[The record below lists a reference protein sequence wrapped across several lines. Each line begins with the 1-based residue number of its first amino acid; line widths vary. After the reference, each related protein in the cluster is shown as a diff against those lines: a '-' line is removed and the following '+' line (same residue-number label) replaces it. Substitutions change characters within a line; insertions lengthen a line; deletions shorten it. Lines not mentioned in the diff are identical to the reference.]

1 MLTKEKYRIN
11 KREDINLTQTE
22 RTTDRIGKE
31 AKNSQAKIT
40 TYKICTASAINTR
53 SPISKERP
61 GSNHFALS

>member
-31 AKNSQAKIT
+31 AKTSQAKIT
-40 TYKICTASAINTR
+40 TYKICTATPDKQQLLYKGEIQNFYT
-53 SPISKERP
+53 
-61 GSNHFALS
+61 N